1 MIYCDT
7 HVVVW
12 LFEGRLEL
20 VPAKAQQ
27 LLERSE
33 LLISPMVTLE
43 LQYLFEI
50 GKIDVA
56 GKSIVDDLGGRIGL
70 ATCHQSFEHVIDQ
83 SFREVWTRDPFDRIV
98 VAQARLRNLP
108 LLTKDKT
115 IHKHYTQARWDT

>member
-7 HVVVW
+7 HLIVW
-12 LFEGRLEL
+12 LYEGRLEL

-27 LLERSE
+27 LLEQSE

-50 GKIDVA
+50 GKISVT
-56 GKSIVDDLGGRIGL
+56 GKSIVDDLSGRIGL

-83 SFREVWTRDPFDRIV
+83 SLREVWTRDPFDRII

-115 IHKHYTQARWDT
+115 IHKHYPRARWDI